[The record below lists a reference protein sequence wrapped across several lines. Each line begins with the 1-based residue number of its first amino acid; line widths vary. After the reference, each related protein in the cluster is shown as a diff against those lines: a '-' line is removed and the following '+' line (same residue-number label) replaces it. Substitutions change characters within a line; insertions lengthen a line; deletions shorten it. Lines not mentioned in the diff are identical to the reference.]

1 MELLNNIKEKL
12 AEIKRQQEQLT
23 EELRK
28 DFAPMLKP
36 LFEKSNGRI
45 TSLGWVQYTPYFN
58 DGDSCE
64 FQVNTDIDYG
74 IRVNGESIEDSEF
87 FENSTY
93 SLSKYIKKDGAYEE
107 WVGKYPE
114 YTLNPSNMVK
124 ELAIYGVLLEFEEV
138 LNSIDSSFFM
148 SLFGD
153 HVEVTVFENGTIE
166 TEEYEH
172 D

>member
-58 DGDSCE
+58 DGDECE
-64 FQVNTDIDYG
+64 FSVNKDLDYG
-74 IRVNGESIEDSEF
+74 IRVNGEYLEDSEF
-87 FENSTY
+87 FNT
-93 SLSKYIKKDGAYEE
+93 SLYGLSNYVKKDGSYEKWIE
-107 WVGKYPE
+107 KYPE
-114 YTLNPSNMVK
+114 DTLSTDNMNE
-124 ELAIYGVLLEFEEV
+124 ELNLYSILLEFVEV

-153 HVEVTVFENGTIE
+153 HVEVTIFENGVIQ